1 MATGDLYGNTGQ
13 DIKKRFPVKG
23 RFSDLSI
30 SIDVGQ
36 KIGLVGTN
44 GVGKSTLLR
53 ILANQLEP
61 DYGEVTYR
69 NGISIGYLPQDFL
82 YYANDTVDAILSG
95 HAGQGLV
102 VNPHG
107 AIKNCEKNIKYK
119 QDIVLSGLG
128 ISALEKTKKMGT
140 LSAGEQTKVLLTA
153 IIIAE
158 PDVYLLDEPTNNL
171 DISAQI
177 WLEEKGPVYN

>member
-1 MATGDLYGNTGQ
+1 MEIQG
-13 DIKKRFPVKG
+13 KKLRKDFRSKVV
-23 RFSDLSI
+23 FSDLSI

-61 DYGEVTYR
+61 DYGEVIYR
-69 NGISIGYLPQDFL
+69 NGITIGYLPQDFL
-82 YYANDTVDAILSG
+82 YYASDTADAILSG

-102 VNPHG
+102 INPHG
-107 AIKNCEKNIKYK
+107 VIKNREKSIKYK

-128 ISALEKTKKMGT
+128 IPALEKTKKMGT

-177 WLEEKGPVYN
+177 WLERYIQHKEKEGH